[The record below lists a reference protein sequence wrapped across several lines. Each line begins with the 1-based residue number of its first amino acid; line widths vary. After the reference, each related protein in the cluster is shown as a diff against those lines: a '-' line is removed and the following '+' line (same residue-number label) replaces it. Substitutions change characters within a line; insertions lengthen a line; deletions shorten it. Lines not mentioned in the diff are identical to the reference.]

1 MSSSDPQSGG
11 TPEPGRPDAQQPG
24 DAGRAPYAGAG
35 QPEYAAA
42 PQGQMQTPV
51 YGPPGAHTAQ
61 PQAVYAPPGMYAAPG
76 GRAAPPSKALAIT
89 ALSIAIPAAVLR
101 FLPIVGGLFIPFV
114 IASLIIAIVAIV
126 KHSPGRAMSIWA
138 LVISIVGFVLPFI
151 LFFISAGSF
160 LAYMFTLF
168 SQMN

>member
-1 MSSSDPQSGG
+1 MSSSDPQSEGA
-11 TPEPGRPDAQQPG
+11 PQPGHPG
-24 DAGRAPYAGAG
+24 DARPAPYAGAAQPGYAVAPHG
-35 QPEYAAA
+35 QPQ
-42 PQGQMQTPV
+42 PPV
-51 YGPPGAHTAQ
+51 YAPPGAYAAQ
-61 PQAVYAPPGMYAAPG
+61 PQAVYAPPGMYAPPG
-76 GRAAPPSKALAIT
+76 GRPAPPSKALAIT

-101 FLPIVGGLFIPFV
+101 FLPIVGALFIPFV
-114 IASLIIAIVAIV
+114 IASMIIAIVAIV

-138 LVISIVGFVLPFI
+138 LVVSIVGFVLPFI